1 MKRTEIEEIHIENVV
16 ATATIGV
23 GLNLKEIAMKLE
35 GAEYDRDRFPGLIY
49 RLKEPKT
56 AMLLFESGKIV
67 CTGAKGV
74 EQVYKAINI
83 VLQNLK
89 KKKFVIGKDVE
100 INIQNIVATYDL
112 GKDLNLNTIAISLGL
127 EHIEF
132 EPEIFP
138 GLVYRHEDPK
148 VVMLLFGSG
157 KVVCTGAKSVEAIR
171 DAIDNLKSELEAGGI
186 L

>member
-1 MKRTEIEEIHIENVV
+1 MTKSSIENIHIENVV

-23 GLNLKEIAMKLE
+23 GLNLHDISMKLD

-49 RLKEPKT
+49 RLSSPKT

-67 CTGAKGV
+67 CTGAKSID
-74 EQVYKAINI
+74 QVYVAINK
-83 VLQNLK
+83 VLDNLK
-89 KKKFVIGKDVE
+89 KLKFDTGKKVE

-112 GKDLNLNTIAISLGL
+112 GKELNLNTIAITLGL
-127 EHIEF
+127 DRIEF

-138 GLVYRHEDPK
+138 GLVYRQDEPK

-157 KVVCTGAKSVEAIR
+157 KVVCTGAKVVPSIK
-171 DAIDNLKSELEAGGI
+171 DAIDNLSEELSAGGI

>member
-1 MKRTEIEEIHIENVV
+1 MAKSDISKIHIENVV

-23 GLNLKEIAMKLE
+23 ELDLHEISMRLD
-35 GAEYDRDRFPGLIY
+35 GAEYDRERFPGLIY
-49 RLKEPKT
+49 RLNNPKT

-74 EQVYKAINI
+74 DQVYEAINK
-83 VLQNLK
+83 VLDNLK
-89 KKKFVIGKDVE
+89 KLKFDIGNKLE

-112 GKDLNLNTIAISLGL
+112 GKELNLNTIAITLGL
-127 EHIEF
+127 ERIEF

-138 GLVYRHEDPK
+138 GLVYRQDEPK

-157 KVVCTGAKSVEAIR
+157 KVVCTGAKNVDAIK
-171 DAIDNLKSELEAGGI
+171 DAIDNLSDELSAGGI

>member
-1 MKRTEIEEIHIENVV
+1 MR
-16 ATATIGV
+16 
-23 GLNLKEIAMKLE
+23 LD
-35 GAEYDRDRFPGLIY
+35 GAEYDRERFPGLIY
-49 RLKEPKT
+49 RLDKPKT

-74 EQVYKAINI
+74 DQVYTAINT
-83 VLQNLK
+83 VLDNLK
-89 KKKFVIGKDVE
+89 KLKFDIGDKVDVF
-100 INIQNIVATYDL
+100 IQNIVATYDL
-112 GKDLNLNTIAISLGL
+112 GKDLNLNTIAITLGL

-138 GLVYRHEDPK
+138 GLVYRHDEPK

-171 DAIDNLKSELEAGGI
+171 DAIYNLRAELEAGGI